1 MATATEYVSTDEY
14 GVMRVGQTRVMLDSV
29 LALFVEGCSAET
41 IVQQYPS
48 LSLEEVYGA
57 IAFYLGNRETVDAYL
72 DRQDAV
78 WIRASEAVNRS
89 ASPVVARLRT
99 AAGQAGIGR
108 P

>member
-1 MATATEYVSTDEY
+1 MSTAADYVSVDEH

-29 LALFVEGCSAET
+29 LASFVEGCSAET

-57 IAFYLGNRETVDAYL
+57 ITFYLGNRETIDAYL
-72 DRQDAV
+72 ARQDGV
-78 WIRASEAVNRS
+78 WCRAREAADR
-89 ASPVVARLRT
+89 AGSPVVARLRV
-99 AAGQAGIGR
+99 AASRAGIGR

>member
-1 MATATEYVSTDEY
+1 MATAAEYVCTDEH

-29 LALFVEGCSAET
+29 LASFVEGCSAET

-57 IAFYLGNRETVDAYL
+57 IAFYLGNRATVDAYL
-72 DRQDAV
+72 ARQDAV
-78 WIRASEAVNRS
+78 WSRAREAVNRS

-99 AAGQAGIGR
+99 EAARAGVGR